1 MLLDACGK
9 GLKAVKV
16 ELAFPITSA
25 IAHLMYRISN
35 NKIHVS
41 PRTAKSLYAQ
51 VIPLF
56 FDSYAAVSPLVPGP
70 GCDICIQP
78 ATSSCTSTANRR
90 YRILLRCESF
100 LFLPDFITTRS
111 PQPPLWPVRP
121 RNFSNSRLEGSHIAQ
136 LSLSSAR
143 LRLFQPS
150 RVSLKVPL
158 RAMSVSFS

>member
-1 MLLDACGK
+1 M
-9 GLKAVKV
+9 
-16 ELAFPITSA
+16 
-25 IAHLMYRISN
+25 RQ
-35 NKIHVS
+35 
-41 PRTAKSLYAQ
+41 RAKSSKSRACLPHHFRNRPPDVPDLKSNTGQTLAGQ
-51 VIPLF
+51 ILICPGDSLPRLF
-56 FDSYAAVSPLVPGP
+56 YSYAAVSPLIPGP
-70 GCDICIQP
+70 GCEICIHP

-90 YRILLRCESF
+90 YRILLHCASF

-121 RNFSNSRLEGSHIAQ
+121 RNFSNSRVEGSHIAQ